1 MNIRFVL
8 LFFSVSALM
17 NQSVN
22 AALTVESKNL
32 VVDSANNAVN
42 VTFGPFV
49 SPFFTFNYFPNGAF
63 SITGKLSSE
72 FNSTL
77 ATKSVGGVNYT
88 PVKIYNNK
96 TFDKL
101 TVWQKQ
107 PIFFHNPVL
116 GFTSDFL
123 GKGNQYIGAKAILSN
138 SDILYFWMLVNL
150 DAGGKK
156 LTILKLGFEDVP
168 GNPALTGNEGENAA
182 GISELFLPDLNIFP
196 QPAKNIL
203 TLDLGSDV
211 QVAYHIYNLNG
222 QLVQKGDAFIRK
234 EIVVSEMEKG
244 IYLLVLTNDHALL
257 IRKIIIE

>member
-1 MNIRFVL
+1 
-8 LFFSVSALM
+8 M

-49 SPFFTFNYFPNGAF
+49 SPFFTFNYFSNGAF

-138 SDILYFWMLVNL
+138 NDIIYFWMLVNL
-150 DAGGKK
+150 DASGKK

-168 GNPALTGNEGENAA
+168 GKPALTGNEGETAT
-182 GISELFLPDLNIFP
+182 GISDLLLPELNIFP
-196 QPAKNIL
+196 QPAINKL
-203 TLDLGSDV
+203 TIDLGSDL
-211 QVAYHIYNLNG
+211 QFAYRIFNLSG
-222 QLVQKGDAFIRK
+222 QSVQKGDAIGSK
-234 EIVVSEMEKG
+234 EIIVSEMEKG
-244 IYLLVLTNDHALL
+244 IYLLELNAGQTT
-257 IRKIIIE
+257 ITRKIIIE